1 MKGPEQGR
9 SQHRI
14 RAKIDRV
21 QASVDWSP
29 GGHRKSPSPS
39 LRFPLTWW
47 LSFRLVFTADS
58 EPRDFTTAVLSL
70 LLLLLLPDNSCSFVP
85 LRSLISETCSRAS
98 PVSRLRSQDDS
109 GQTWLLFC
117 QESPAWFSLSGGPPS
132 LSAYKIIIDDWKNMV
147 QSLLYQLMYHAFRG
161 ISIYS

>member
-1 MKGPEQGR
+1 M
-9 SQHRI
+9 
-14 RAKIDRV
+14 
-21 QASVDWSP
+21 
-29 GGHRKSPSPS
+29 
-39 LRFPLTWW
+39 TWW
-47 LSFRLVFTADS
+47 LSFRLGFTTDS

-117 QESPAWFSLSGGPPS
+117 QESPAWFSLWGPPATLS
-132 LSAYKIIIDDWKNMV
+132 GHSHFCGDRTSLALSARFQELSSEHMPELSGQRPAPCLSGLHV
-147 QSLLYQLMYHAFRG
+147 AREGATGVFSRAPP
-161 ISIYS
+161 